1 MARIKKKYII
11 SGSISLI
18 LITLLFF
25 LSTIA
30 KDYLVKNSEKLI
42 HRKLEIG
49 EMHFNYA
56 KVAIQVKNLTLF
68 EDNKTDTFAAFSEL
82 YVNFDP
88 WTLIKSE
95 YSFSEIRLSDPKVEV
110 IQDGEKFNFDS
121 LMPKEDSIKKKDSTV
136 NEALKFTIRNIQLLN
151 GKVKYVDVQ
160 KKNDV
165 ELKNLNLN
173 LPLIAWNN
181 EKSDVGVDFSL
192 GEKGHVNIQ
201 ATVDN
206 INKKY
211 RINLNTD
218 NIDILPITYYLK
230 DYLDVRSVDG
240 LLSSKLRIEGDMND
254 VINISLSGIG
264 SVSNFS
270 ILDGRSEK
278 IISSPKVSVSM
289 KDINLKTFHFGFG
302 KIELEQPNLL
312 VVREKKA
319 INIMQFF
326 EPYFRNDSIAA
337 ASGAIQETGTPVT
350 YSIDTLKINNG
361 LVSISDKT
369 LNRPFSY
376 ELNNLNM
383 IMTGLTES
391 ASQIPVVFSTKLNN
405 KGDFSGKT
413 VWSMVDMMNLE
424 MEAKVKRMDL
434 MSFSPYSEYFVASPI
449 TQGWLNYELGL
460 KMSSSKLA
468 NTNKVK
474 IEELEFGKRTKD
486 TTAMKLPVRLGLYL
500 MKDANDNIEFDIPV
514 EGNPSEPKFKLGKI
528 IWKTFGNLMVK
539 AVTSPFKALQG
550 LAGTDPES
558 LEKLPFEIAQDS
570 LNQEQRD
577 KLEKLANI
585 LKKKTDLILNM
596 TQTTDPQK
604 EKDQIAIQLTKAEY
618 LATLPNDPNMEK
630 ISASQLKDDDSK
642 LLDFIRT
649 TVPKV
654 DSIGIQ
660 QACKQRIDVGRIETR
675 FQAIL
680 VARNHAVSDYF
691 IQKQG
696 IPAESVQVSTADL
709 NNLPQELRIPQFKI
723 EVSIK

>member
-1 MARIKKKYII
+1 MARIKKRYFVLGIV
-11 SGSISLI
+11 SL
-18 LITLLFF
+18 LIFVALFF
-25 LSTIA
+25 LSTFT

-49 EMHFNYA
+49 EIHFSFA
-56 KVAIQVKNLTLF
+56 RVAIQVKNLALF
-68 EDNKTDTFAAFSEL
+68 EENKTDTFVSFSEF
-82 YVNFDP
+82 YINFNP
-88 WTLIKSE
+88 WALIQNE
-95 YSFSEIRLSDPKVEV
+95 YSFSEIRLADPKIKV

-121 LMPKEDSIKKKDSTV
+121 MIPKEDSIKKKDSSI

-160 KKNDV
+160 KKNNI

-254 VINISLSGIG
+254 VINISLTGTG

-270 ILDGRSEK
+270 MLDGRSEK

-312 VVREKKA
+312 LVRDKKA

-337 ASGAIQETGTPVT
+337 ASGVIQETGTPVT
-350 YSIDTLKINNG
+350 YSIDTLNINNG

-376 ELNNLNM
+376 NLNNLNM
-383 IMTGLTES
+383 TMNGLTES
-391 ASQIPVVFSTKLNN
+391 AEQIPVVFSTKLNN
-405 KGDFSGKT
+405 KGELSGKT
-413 VWSMVDMMNLE
+413 IWSMIDMMNLE

-434 MSFSPYSEYFVASPI
+434 MSFSPYSEYYIASPI
-449 TQGWLNYELGL
+449 TQGWLNYDLGL
-460 KMSSSKLA
+460 KMTSSKLA
-468 NTNKVK
+468 NTNQVK

-486 TTAMKLPVRLGLYL
+486 TTAMKLPVRFGLYL
-500 MKDANDNIEFDIPV
+500 MKDANDNIVFDIPV

-528 IWKTFGNLMVK
+528 IWKIFGNLMVK

-558 LEKLPFEIAQDS
+558 LEKLQFELAQDS
-570 LNQEQRD
+570 LNQVQRD

-585 LKKKTDLILNM
+585 LKKKTDLTLVM
-596 TQTTDPQK
+596 SQTTDPQK
-604 EKDQIAIQLTKAEY
+604 EKDRIAIQLTKAEY
-618 LATLPNDPNMEK
+618 LANLPNDPNTEK

-642 LLDFIRT
+642 LIDFIRT

-660 QACKQRIDVGRIETR
+660 QACKQRIDAGRIESR
-675 FQAIL
+675 FQAIIA
-680 VARNHAVSDYF
+680 ARNQAVSDFF

-696 IPAESVQVSTADL
+696 IPAESVQVSTADM
-709 NNLPQELRIPQFKI
+709 NNLPEELRIPQFKI